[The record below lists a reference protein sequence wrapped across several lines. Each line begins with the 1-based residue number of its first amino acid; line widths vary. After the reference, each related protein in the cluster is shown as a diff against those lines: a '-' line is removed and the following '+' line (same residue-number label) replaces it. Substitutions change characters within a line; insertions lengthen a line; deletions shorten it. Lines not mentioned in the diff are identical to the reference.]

1 MALSRIFLLFLL
13 AIPVASPAAEEN
25 VLAAAGHKNM
35 DPWESF
41 NRKMYTFNDT
51 LDRWLLKPVAE
62 GYAFV
67 MPDFAQQ
74 GITNF
79 ITNIYGFNSFYN
91 SLLQGELKGAM
102 QSGGRFLVNSTLGLA
117 GLVDVAT
124 PMGLEP
130 FNADFGQ
137 TLAVWGVG
145 TGPFVMMPV
154 IGPRTL
160 RSTTGYFVDTYT
172 SIPALLNDKPIA
184 WTFWTVEI
192 IDYRARLL
200 DVEDLMTG
208 DRYIFMRDAYL
219 QRREAFVNRGV
230 VEDDF
235 SDFEVLDE
243 DFEDF

>member
-13 AIPVASPAAEEN
+13 AIPVVSPAAEEN

-74 GITNF
+74 GVTNF

-91 SLLQGELKGAM
+91 SLLQGELKGAT
-102 QSGGRFLVNSTLGLA
+102 QSGGRFLGNSTVGLA
-117 GLVDVAT
+117 GLLDVAT